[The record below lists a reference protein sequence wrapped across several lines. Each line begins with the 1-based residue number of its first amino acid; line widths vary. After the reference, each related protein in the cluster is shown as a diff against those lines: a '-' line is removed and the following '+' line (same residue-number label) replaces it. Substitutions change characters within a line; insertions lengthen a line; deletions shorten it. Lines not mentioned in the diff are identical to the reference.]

1 MTSNKSIGRKPAVS
15 GWAII
20 IFWALS
26 ATTTYGYLY
35 GQPVHLTAEEMAN
48 LFGPDGCL
56 QGVLTMADMQ
66 PPPIQDTTITTC
78 AAGGDQCPPSAETQ
92 EKESLQASSYTANFK
107 EKTPMCLVNELARY
121 NKISHQY
128 RLTEEQGPPHQKRFM
143 VTLKLGDEEYAAE
156 GASIKKA
163 QHAAASNALKLT
175 KYDHPPPKASKNSR
189 LSKGNITPTVELNA
203 LAMRRGEPTVYTIIE
218 PTPDARFNQYH
229 YDHRG
234 IYNQGRFPVPNSNMS
249 YTRRT
254 GSGRGT
260 QGRFGPPMHDNQR
273 AFGRNGAATFRVSV
287 KVGDRTFEGEGITA
301 QAARHD
307 AASKALD
314 ELRHLPVEENRI
326 NKGFS
331 PLSECEDFGSCV
343 ESDSSSDL
351 KSPISLVHE
360 LALKRNLSVTFQVID
375 EKGPPHMRTFVTRC
389 QVADSFVT
397 TGEGNGKKISKK
409 RAAEKMLEELR
420 TLPPT
425 TTVNASGLSGSM
437 NRMKRKTNPTKKKSR
452 NLIRAVNPTT
462 TQEKPETEVVDE
474 INPISRL
481 IQIQQAKKEKEPV
494 YTLKEERGGPRKK
507 EFVIEVSVGEYSF
520 NGTGPNKKLA
530 KRNAAE
536 GLLQEMGYSTPTT
549 QPGYRKMNM
558 YMNHEKQNVGGSGG
572 RQLVPGVLL
581 MTDNTR
587 SSSTGSN
594 GNSGF
599 SNLQTTAALAKEY
612 INGGNQNQNEIRP
625 NSGDGMTGVRPKDQL
640 MYLAKLLGF
649 TVQYSDFP
657 KGNHSEFLSLVSLST
672 EPPHVC
678 HGSGKTTD
686 QSHDQAALTA
696 LRALSKMGLD
706 TVAPMKKENSQSGD
720 GLYGSNIAPSAE
732 VKASYVNGAS
742 SK

>member
-1 MTSNKSIGRKPAVS
+1 MTSNKTIGRKPAVS
-15 GWAII
+15 G
-20 IFWALS
+20 
-26 ATTTYGYLY
+26 
-35 GQPVHLTAEEMAN
+35 
-48 LFGPDGCL
+48 
-56 QGVLTMADMQ
+56 VLTMADTQ

-78 AAGGDQCPPSAETQ
+78 AAGGDQCPSSAETQ
-92 EKESLQASSYTANFK
+92 EKESLKASNYTANFK

-143 VTLKLGDEEYAAE
+143 VTLKLGEEEYAAD

-163 QHAAASNALKLT
+163 QHAAASNALELT
-175 KYDHPPPKASKNSR
+175 KYDHPPPKASKSR
-189 LSKGNITPTVELNA
+189 LTKGNITPTVELNA

-218 PTPDARFNQYH
+218 PAPDARFNQYP
-229 YDHRG
+229 YDNRG
-234 IYNQGRFPVPNSNMS
+234 FYNQGRFPVPNNMS
-249 YTRRT
+249 YTRRN
-254 GSGRGT
+254 GSGRGA
-260 QGRFGPPMHDNQR
+260 QARFGHHMHDNQR
-273 AFGRNGAATFRVSV
+273 AFGRNGATSFRVSV
-287 KVGDRTFEGEGITA
+287 KVGERTFEGEGITA

-314 ELRHLPVEENRI
+314 ELRHLPVEENRVA
-326 NKGFS
+326 KGFS

-343 ESDSSSDL
+343 ENDSSSDL

-375 EKGPPHMRTFVTRC
+375 ERGPPHMRTFVTRC

-397 TGEGNGKKISKK
+397 TGEGNGKKVSKK

-425 TTVNASGLSGSM
+425 TTVNASGMSGSM

-462 TQEKPETEVVDE
+462 TQEKPETEVADE

-507 EFVIEVSVGEYSF
+507 EFVIEVSVGEYSY

-558 YMNHEKQNVGGSGG
+558 YMNQEKQDGFMNQDKQKSKTAGGSGG

-594 GNSGF
+594 GKSGF

-612 INGGNQNQNEIRP
+612 INGGNQNQNEVRS
-625 NSGDGMTGVRPKDQL
+625 NSGDGMSGVRPKDQL

-706 TVAPMKKENSQSGD
+706 TVAPTKKETNSQSGD
-720 GLYGSNIAPSAE
+720 GLFGSNISPSAE
-732 VKASYVNGAS
+732 TKTSYVNGAS